1 MNEQLT
7 TTPGE
12 TPSPT
17 DGAKRVAR
25 LRRFRLGGIIALALA
40 GGIVAWVVADHSGSS
55 EQGRPSVA
63 PIAPIALSA
72 SGLATLSH
80 AVRQPIYWAGPR
92 NGYRYE
98 LHRTADGSVYIR
110 YLPRGAE
117 VGAPGAK
124 FLTVATYPFAG
135 AFEAL
140 KNVKDGRQISIPG
153 GGIALIGSTYKKAI
167 HIAYPNVDY
176 QVEVYDPSA
185 ARAFE
190 VVTSGKIRP
199 A

>member
-98 LHRTADGSVYIR
+98 LHRTADGS
-110 YLPRGAE
+110 
-117 VGAPGAK
+117 
-124 FLTVATYPFAG
+124 ATYPFAG